1 MSQNLDGK
9 LMQKRSFWSHFNAR
23 APTLRGLG
31 DTKDV
36 TMGEP
41 GTSGVA
47 RGGSGALFFGPR
59 WLFGGAGSAKGR
71 RREVQGR
78 QKRPKGA
85 QK

>member
-9 LMQKRSFWSHFNAR
+9 FMQKNSFSSHFGAR

-36 TMGEP
+36 TMGKP

-59 WLFGGAGSAKGR
+59 RLFGGPGSAKGR
-71 RREVQGR
+71 PREVQGR
-78 QKRPKGA
+78 QKRPKGG

>member
-1 MSQNLDGK
+1 
-9 LMQKRSFWSHFNAR
+9 MQKVSFSSNFGAR

-47 RGGSGALFFGPR
+47 RGGSRAFFFGPWR
-59 WLFGGAGSAKGR
+59 LFGGPGSAKGR
-71 RREVQGR
+71 PREVQGR
-78 QKRPKGA
+78 QNLA
-85 QK
+85 QVVQK